1 MLRGSGGASVIAAS
15 IGRVARR
22 VLSRPDMKTQHV
34 LSFSGWVLSSIL
46 SGALV
51 SACASAGTE
60 PHAMTAGQHQAAA
73 KSEEQSAAGHQT
85 QYDPSATEARR
96 NVRWRSEE
104 NPTDEHR
111 KQAELHRKVAEKHRA
126 AAKTLVEAEKRFC
139 SGISEADRDLS
150 PFSHREDIAAVQALK
165 EEFDTSDVY
174 SRGSEIRAVEVQ
186 QIEKEV
192 FGPGGLQGARVT
204 FRAVPGMTPEWLQR
218 AVDCHLARNAVIGDE
233 SAMSFCPLAV
243 PHATASVRSTG
254 NGFAV
259 DVTSDDQG
267 SAKEIVKRAWAFGPA
282 GPNVLK

>member
-1 MLRGSGGASVIAAS
+1 
-15 IGRVARR
+15 
-22 VLSRPDMKTQHV
+22 MKTQHA
-34 LSFSGWVLSSIL
+34 LSFSSWVLSSIL
-46 SGALV
+46 GGTFV

-60 PHAMTAGQHQAAA
+60 PQAMTAGQHQSAAT
-73 KSEEQSAAGHQT
+73 SEEQAAAGHQT
-85 QYDPSATEARR
+85 QYDPSAKEARR
-96 NVRWRSEE
+96 GPSPGAYSGCIAYTSSNCDVRWRSEG

-111 KQAELHRKVAEKHRA
+111 KQAEVHKKVAEKHRA
-126 AAKTLVEAEKRFC
+126 AAKALVDAEKRFC
-139 SGISEADRDLS
+139 SGIPAADRDLS
-150 PFSHREDIAAVQALK
+150 PFYHRDDIAAVQALK
-165 EEFDTSDVY
+165 EAVDTSDVY
-174 SRGSEIRAVEVQ
+174 ARGSEIRAVEVQ

-218 AVDCHLARNAVIGDE
+218 AVDCHLARNAVIGDDA
-233 SAMSFCPLAV
+233 AMSFCPLAV

-267 SAKEIVKRAWAFGPA
+267 SAKEIVKRAWALGPS